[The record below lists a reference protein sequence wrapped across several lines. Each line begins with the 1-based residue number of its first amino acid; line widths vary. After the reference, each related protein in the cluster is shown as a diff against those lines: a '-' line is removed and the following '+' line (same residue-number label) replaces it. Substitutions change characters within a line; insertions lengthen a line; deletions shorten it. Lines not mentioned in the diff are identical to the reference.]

1 MSAFLSGFG
10 LMLQIE
16 YILYM
21 FGGVAFGMFLGV
33 LPGLTGSMGIAL
45 ALPLTFAMDPLTSLV
60 FLLSIYTGGLFGGGI
75 TSIVI
80 NTPGSPANMAT
91 LFDGYPMA
99 QRGETG
105 RALGLAL
112 GSSVLGGL
120 IGVIFLASVTKPLAD
135 IALKFGPAEMFMVAI
150 FGLSVVGSLSK
161 NVLKSLFAGAFGILI
176 GTIGM
181 GNTGAIRGT
190 MGSIFLL
197 DGLPLTPTLIGLL
210 AIPSIFDLA
219 IQEQLK
225 GDCYK
230 QSSFKEIFKGMLEPL
245 ARPILVIVTSL
256 IGVIVGVMPA
266 AGATVAGLLSY
277 NQAKQWSKNSDEFGK
292 GAAEGIMAVET
303 ANNAS
308 AGGALSTMFVL
319 GIPGSN
325 STAMMMGALI
335 IQGWAPGPRLFI
347 DNQDVIYKS
356 FSSLFLQ
363 QFVMLIIGLIMC
375 YFAVQI
381 LKVPTKLLVP
391 CILLF
396 TIVGSFSNRNAIFDV
411 FLMLGL
417 GAAGWFMKKSEFDI
431 MPIILGIILGP
442 IADTELLR
450 IFQSY
455 NSFMDIFKQ
464 PIVVVLLAITILSLG
479 LPMVGRFKNKLKKN
493 QTA

>member
-1 MSAFLSGFG
+1 MGAFLSGFG
-10 LMLQIE
+10 VMLQFS

-33 LPGLTGSMGIAL
+33 LPGLSGSMGIAL
-45 ALPLTFAMDPLTSLV
+45 ALPLTFSMDPLTSLV
-60 FLLSIYTGGLFGGGI
+60 FLLSIYTGGLFGGAI

-99 QRGETG
+99 QRGQTG

-112 GSSVLGGL
+112 GSSSIGGL
-120 IGVIFLASVTKPLAD
+120 IGVVFLALVTKPLAD

-181 GNTGAIRGT
+181 SNTGAIRGT
-190 MGSIFLL
+190 MGSIFLFN
-197 DGLPLTPTLIGLL
+197 GLPLTPTLIGLL

-219 IQEQLK
+219 VQEQLK
-225 GDCYK
+225 GDYK
-230 QSSFKEIFKGMLEPL
+230 QSSLKEIIDGMIAPFKKPVLTVL
-245 ARPILVIVTSL
+245 TSL
-256 IGVIVGVMPA
+256 LGVIVGVMPA

-277 NQAKQWSKNSDEFGK
+277 NQTKQWSKKSDEFGT
-292 GAAEGIMAVET
+292 GIDEGIIAAET

-347 DNQDVIYKS
+347 DNQEVIYQS
-356 FSSLFLQ
+356 FASLFLQ
-363 QFVMLIIGLIMC
+363 QIVMLFIGLIMC

-391 CILLF
+391 IILLF

-417 GAAGWFMKKSEFDI
+417 GAAGWFMKKSDFDI

-455 NSFMDIFKQ
+455 NSFMYIFTQ
-464 PIVVVLLAITILSLG
+464 PIVIILLVITVLSLG
-479 LPMVGRFKNKLKKN
+479 LPMLGRMKSKSREK